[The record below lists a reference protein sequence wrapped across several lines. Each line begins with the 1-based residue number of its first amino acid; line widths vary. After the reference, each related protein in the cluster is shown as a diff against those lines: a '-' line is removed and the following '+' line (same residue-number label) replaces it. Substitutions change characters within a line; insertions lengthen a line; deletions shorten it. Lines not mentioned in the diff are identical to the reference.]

1 MPRKQITIAAY
12 LAGATTLAVSL
23 PVMAASETS
32 ALQSECGVVAEQ
44 SLSAEDLARLMDVK
58 GHKIQG

>member
-23 PVMAASETS
+23 PVMAAPEAS